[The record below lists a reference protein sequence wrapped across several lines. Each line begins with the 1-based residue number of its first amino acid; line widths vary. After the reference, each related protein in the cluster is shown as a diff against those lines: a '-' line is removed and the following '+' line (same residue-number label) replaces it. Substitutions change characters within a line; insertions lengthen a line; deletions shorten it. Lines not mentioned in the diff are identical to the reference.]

1 MTLQAKATL
10 GSVLLATIMVTL
22 VSGVDLGSFM
32 DLGLQATLERADV
45 IKDVAKD
52 AVIDALN
59 RRRDVELREALG
71 DAELK
76 GKLLSLLRSPNGVLS
91 IDRYSSSVRSA
102 SVIVS
107 PTFFAFRMRKHRRT
121 RAPFGVSIASS
132 SRFLGQPGPRLTS
145 MAFQS
150 DRKST

>member
-32 DLGLQATLERADV
+32 DLGLEATLQRADV
-45 IKDVAKD
+45 IKDVANA

-59 RRRDVELREALG
+59 RRRDVELREALR
-71 DAELK
+71 DPELK

-91 IDRYSSSVRSA
+91 IEMVSA
-102 SVIVS
+102 DKREHAIG
-107 PTFFAFRMRKHRRT
+107 
-121 RAPFGVSIASS
+121 RA
-132 SRFLGQPGPRLTS
+132 QQT
-145 MAFQS
+145 
-150 DRKST
+150 

>member
-32 DLGLQATLERADV
+32 DLGLEATLERADV

-71 DAELK
+71 VLEKSAELA
-76 GKLLSLLRSPNGVLS
+76 GRLSFTLADLGYRFPAYPLPPGETPSSFLRSEERRVGK
-91 IDRYSSSVRSA
+91 SVE
-102 SVIVS
+102 
-107 PTFFAFRMRKHRRT
+107 
-121 RAPFGVSIASS
+121 
-132 SRFLGQPGPRLTS
+132 
-145 MAFQS
+145 
-150 DRKST
+150 